1 VVTIA
6 AAGYDP
12 LYLISIG
19 APPDLRFPGAA
30 ATVELPRPEDV
41 IVTALR
47 RPRHPALV
55 ARVVTAGLSVA
66 AALGIVAVMARDS
79 QRTTQAG
86 SADRTV
92 EVRIGEDVGDAEAR
106 ESLRAWLKGQ
116 PDLDRDGSLTVVDA
130 PPDTT
135 SAPS

>member
-1 VVTIA
+1 MA
-6 AAGYDP
+6 AVG
-12 LYLISIG
+12 
-19 APPDLRFPGAA
+19 
-30 ATVELPRPEDV
+30 
-41 IVTALR
+41 

-79 QRTTQAG
+79 QRPTPAG
-86 SADRTV
+86 ASGRTV

-116 PDLDRDGSLTVVDA
+116 PDLDRDGSLTIVDA